1 MQRYRGVVV
10 IGLAAIGCML
20 ILPGCAPPGGG
31 GKESIRRLA
40 DEYMDAYLER
50 FPEIGTYYG
59 IPGRR
64 HDRLRDNSLA
74 ALRSWQ
80 AREDAWLARIGEL
93 DPKASPGSSE
103 WTIHGILLETLEA
116 SVAMRVCRNELWGVN
131 ETAGWQTNLTYIAE
145 IQPVGTEELRQQAL
159 ARARELARFLDTE
172 IVNLREGLRLAYSA
186 PKRNVRLVAEQVRG
200 LLEPDSPL
208 SSPARRDTDAGFQ
221 AAFTKVVEQ
230 EIHPAI
236 RRYVDFL
243 ETEYEPAAR
252 EAIAVAENPRG
263 SECYRAA
270 IRYYSTL
277 ELPPR
282 EIHDLGLRQMATIL
296 GEMQEIAERSF
307 NTSDVPAL
315 LKRLATE
322 REHAFSSREEIIEY
336 SQDAL
341 ARARQIMPRFFG
353 ILPRADVVIE
363 PYPAFREKSGTGEY
377 QSPAEDGSRPGLFY
391 IPVSDPQ
398 RRPRVVYESLAFH
411 ETIPGHHLQG
421 AIALER
427 ADRSHPIA
435 RYLDRSGYSEGWALY
450 AERLADEM
458 GLYSSDLARM
468 GMLGDQAARAARLVI
483 DTGIHE
489 FGWTRQQAVEYMTAH
504 TTWAPQDIESEIDR
518 YIIWPGQATAYML
531 GMLKIRDLRQRAE
544 TALGAS
550 YQIRDFHDRILE
562 DGGVT
567 LGMLEEKIEH
577 WISQAR

>member
-1 MQRYRGVVV
+1 MSAAQR
-10 IGLAAIGCML
+10 
-20 ILPGCAPPGGG
+20 PP
-31 GKESIRRLA
+31 
-40 DEYMDAYLER
+40 
-50 FPEIGTYYG
+50 T
-59 IPGRR
+59 
-64 HDRLRDNSLA
+64 
-74 ALRSWQ
+74 
-80 AREDAWLARIGEL
+80 
-93 DPKASPGSSE
+93 
-103 WTIHGILLETLEA
+103 
-116 SVAMRVCRNELWGVN
+116 C
-131 ETAGWQTNLTYIAE
+131 
-145 IQPVGTEELRQQAL
+145 
-159 ARARELARFLDTE
+159 
-172 IVNLREGLRLAYSA
+172 
-186 PKRNVRLVAEQVRG
+186 
-200 LLEPDSPL
+200 
-208 SSPARRDTDAGFQ
+208 
-221 AAFTKVVEQ
+221 
-230 EIHPAI
+230 
-236 RRYVDFL
+236 
-243 ETEYEPAAR
+243 
-252 EAIAVAENPRG
+252 
-263 SECYRAA
+263 SECYRVA

-282 EIHDLGLRQMATIL
+282 EIHDLGLQQIAAIL

-322 REHAFSSREEIIEY
+322 REHAFSSRKEIIEY

-363 PYPAFREKSGTGEY
+363 PHPAFREKSGTGEY

-458 GLYSSDLARM
+458 GLYSSDLGRM